1 MTQDRAPLKHLGPG
15 WYTLV
20 MGLAGL
26 SLAWHAAVPV
36 LGDGA
41 GAGGVVIGALA
52 LVIGLATY
60 GYNVTRAVGVKMS
73 KLSPSRGFSAELATA
88 L

>member
-1 MTQDRAPLKHLGPG
+1 MSGPLGTIWTIVETGMLTKNVEADV
-15 WYTLV
+15 WC
-20 MGLAGL
+20 
-26 SLAWHAAVPV
+26 
-36 LGDGA
+36 
-41 GAGGVVIGALA
+41 VVIGALA